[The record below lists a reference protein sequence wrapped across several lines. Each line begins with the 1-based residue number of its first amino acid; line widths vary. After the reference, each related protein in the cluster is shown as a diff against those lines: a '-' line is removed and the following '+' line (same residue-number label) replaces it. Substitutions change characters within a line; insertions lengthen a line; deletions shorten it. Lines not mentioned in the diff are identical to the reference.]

1 MKLNVRFQEQNETF
15 SGLQESDETV
25 RFNFGE
31 VNTITEN
38 DYERLVN
45 KPQINSI
52 ELSGNLSARDLGL
65 GKVYYDT
72 KENWDLQRS
81 LIAEEAAIYIYS
93 NYDYEEDEVGNRI
106 PIAGIKIGDGTSYL
120 IDMPVVSGGTTKAII
135 EHLANTEIHVTA
147 AEKEFWNHKVSS
159 FIGDDA
165 SGETLVLS
173 KTAYEKNG
181 EIISG

>member
-1 MKLNVRFQEQNETF
+1 MRLNIRFQEQNESF
-15 SGLQESDETV
+15 SGLQESDETI
-25 RFNFGE
+25 RFGFGE

-72 KENWDLQRS
+72 KENWDIQRS

-93 NYDYEEDEVGNRI
+93 NYEYEEDEVGNRI
-106 PIAGIKIGDGTSYL
+106 PVAGLKIGDGTSYL
-120 IDMPVVSGGTTKAII
+120 IDMPFVSGATTKAVI
-135 EHLANTEIHVTA
+135 EHLANTAIHVTA
-147 AEKEFWNHKVSS
+147 AEKEFWNNKVSS
-159 FIGDDA
+159 YMGSGA